1 MRNFA
6 FVLTLL
12 LSSISWSQFASVD
25 DLIFKEIRNE
35 SRATNANLA
44 KSAVFAEGAMWD
56 SVLYYLSNHME
67 FNKVPS
73 LLTHYHFL
81 RGFSLFKKELYK
93 QAEREFLKVDKRV
106 SYYNFVRL
114 RLADIAFVQGD
125 YKKAYRKYG
134 LVDTLKRDHLK
145 YIERYDLYSSIG
157 RVSYFLKKFNVS
169 NKYMSLAEKLI
180 DSKESSRN
188 QALFYTDF
196 ANLYYEQYLDS
207 LAMIYFEKAYNL
219 ANRSRDLSIKVL
231 FTCNLAQVNLNG
243 GNYEKSA
250 KLFEKCKELTN
261 EKYDIDKI
269 WESSQLEK
277 KLMLKVKQKEI
288 SNLANENRL
297 RNLQRNVFVILAIF
311 LFFIL
316 LMGYYQY
323 RLNQKRAQVIFQQ
336 KEALN
341 ELNATKDQ
349 LFSVIGHDL
358 RSSVNALRNGT
369 RALEQS
375 FESIDLI
382 EARNQLEQNSIIASN
397 TYSLLD
403 NLLQWSLLQTNGG
416 YFIQDEHRLSL
427 LIDQVVYDYRGQLS
441 QNSIEFVNE
450 VPRAIRV
457 WVDAESVKLILR
469 NLMDNSIK
477 FSKESGK
484 ISTYVQD
491 ETDKAVT
498 LVWEDEGEG
507 MSQETSNKLLTAK
520 RLDRKEHEHTIGAGL
535 GMQLVFSMIYRNGGT
550 LDILSEVGKGTKM
563 LITLLKK

>member
-73 LLTHYHFL
+73 LLPHYHFL

>member
-1 MRNFA
+1 
-6 FVLTLL
+6 
-12 LSSISWSQFASVD
+12 
-25 DLIFKEIRNE
+25 
-35 SRATNANLA
+35 
-44 KSAVFAEGAMWD
+44 
-56 SVLYYLSNHME
+56 
-67 FNKVPS
+67 
-73 LLTHYHFL
+73 
-81 RGFSLFKKELYK
+81 
-93 QAEREFLKVDKRV
+93 
-106 SYYNFVRL
+106 
-114 RLADIAFVQGD
+114 
-125 YKKAYRKYG
+125 
-134 LVDTLKRDHLK
+134 
-145 YIERYDLYSSIG
+145 
-157 RVSYFLKKFNVS
+157 
-169 NKYMSLAEKLI
+169 
-180 DSKESSRN
+180 
-188 QALFYTDF
+188 
-196 ANLYYEQYLDS
+196 
-207 LAMIYFEKAYNL
+207 MIYFEKAYNL
-219 ANRSRDLSIKVL
+219 ANRSRDLSMKVL
-231 FTCNLAQVNLNG
+231 CTCNLAQVNLNG

-507 MSQETSNKLLTAK
+507 MSQETRNKLLTAK